1 MYDLS
6 CAGRNVE
13 REYDQQHLNNLAKL
27 INRYVAT
34 HSVSGEETPYSV
46 EISTMKGLKG
56 VRTDS
61 HALSVSVI
69 TTMMDE
75 EKRIFLGILCGV
87 ETAQLNLRSDD
98 CVNLPLFLTVGNA
111 DTTQRVIFG
120 LEKFFDCQISS
131 LALPQ
136 EELKWMAAMWAGLQ
150 LRDEA
155 ESPDNNKSKVRAK
168 KSELRLFYKLPVDLT
183 EEGQKEK
190 IRLFTCAFPIA
201 YVKKVFIGRLFS
213 F

>member
-190 IRLFTCAFPIA
+190 IRLFTCAFPLA
-201 YVKKVFIGRLFS
+201 YVKKVFISRLFS

>member
-1 MYDLS
+1 MS

-34 HSVSGEETPYSV
+34 HSVSGEENPYSV

-75 EKRIFLGILCGV
+75 EKRIFLGIICGV
-87 ETAQLNLRSDD
+87 ETAQLNLRSED
-98 CVNLPLFLTVGNA
+98 CVNLPLFLT
-111 DTTQRVIFG
+111 
-120 LEKFFDCQISS
+120 L
-131 LALPQ
+131 
-136 EELKWMAAMWAGLQ
+136 
-150 LRDEA
+150 
-155 ESPDNNKSKVRAK
+155 
-168 KSELRLFYKLPVDLT
+168 
-183 EEGQKEK
+183 
-190 IRLFTCAFPIA
+190 
-201 YVKKVFIGRLFS
+201 
-213 F
+213 

>member
-136 EELKWMAAMWAGLQ
+136 EVRIQLKKAADMEQ
-150 LRDEA
+150 L
-155 ESPDNNKSKVRAK
+155 N
-168 KSELRLFYKLPVDLT
+168 
-183 EEGQKEK
+183 
-190 IRLFTCAFPIA
+190 
-201 YVKKVFIGRLFS
+201 
-213 F
+213 